1 MIEFDPLVALLDEL
15 RTLAKQVGERGSAP
29 QKDDPPA
36 AFFFGI
42 QLGYEEAAERLE
54 AVMRRSGWTPN
65 P

>member
-1 MIEFDPLVALLDEL
+1 MELDPLIALLEEL
-15 RTLAKQVGERGSAP
+15 RNLAKQVGERGNTP

-54 AVMRRSGWTPN
+54 AVMRRDGGYKP
-65 P
+65 